1 MVNDDMETLLN
12 ILLELSSPHN
22 VPDIFKQYDTTNL
35 NISERIG
42 NPKPYCEFNDRSLAH
57 PPGRNTCTGTKGL
70 KNSDLAGN
78 YLTNKCA
85 VNENNRCVVNQ
96 HYNGRGVYL
105 TARGNLNSVS
115 SSASSSTSS
124 RTSNANNNTSKYYY
138 NTHI

>member
-57 PPGRNTCTGTKGL
+57 QVEIHAPGQKDL
-70 KNSDLAGN
+70 KIL
-78 YLTNKCA
+78 
-85 VNENNRCVVNQ
+85 
-96 HYNGRGVYL
+96 
-105 TARGNLNSVS
+105 
-115 SSASSSTSS
+115 
-124 RTSNANNNTSKYYY
+124 
-138 NTHI
+138 I